1 MRVRITPERSLTIQR
16 IAASF
21 KSGTMHPLKV
31 FKRLLILTA
40 AAATVIP
47 LSLLHTRLIQFWLK
61 ARIPPLAWRL
71 GQLLVRVDHQCIKAV
86 VPWMS
91 SRLIQI
97 IGRKEESS
105 HKWCFQLRLGRP
117 VGGQSGVR
125 LLVSPRATPAYQLP
139 RDAGG
144 FLDPENLPTSLKGAP
159 RFGPVGQHDGG
170 GLHQSP
176 KRSEVML
183 SLQDG
188 SSPPLLGTE
197 ETHLVKGG
205 SCGRLNLGTDMLS
218 RGKVTPGKWM
228 QHPVRE

>member
-40 AAATVIP
+40 AASTVIP

-159 RFGPVGQHDGG
+159 RFWSGRTAWWLWPTSITKAVWGHALFTGW
-170 GLHQSP
+170 L
-176 KRSEVML
+176 VA
-183 SLQDG
+183 
-188 SSPPLLGTE
+188 SSFG
-197 ETHLVKGG
+197 HRRNS
-205 SCGRLNLGTDMLS
+205 SC
-218 RGKVTPGKWM
+218 
-228 QHPVRE
+228 